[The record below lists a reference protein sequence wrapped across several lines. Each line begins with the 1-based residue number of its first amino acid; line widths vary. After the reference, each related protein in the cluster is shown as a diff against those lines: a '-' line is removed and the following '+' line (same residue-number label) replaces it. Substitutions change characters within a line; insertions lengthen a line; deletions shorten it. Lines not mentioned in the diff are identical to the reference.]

1 LAKIAAQ
8 HSAIRALECDVTDE
22 GSVQRLFA
30 QAGALDIVIANAGQA
45 DSAPFHKTS
54 LDQWNAMLSVNL
66 TGVFLTFREG
76 LRQMTGWG
84 RLVAVCSTAGVKGY
98 AKVAPYAAAK
108 HGVMGLVR
116 SLALEVAKGPVTVN
130 AICPGFLDTEMTD
143 QSIRI
148 ISEKTGRSAAQAKAA
163 LEGLNPQG
171 RLFAPSEVTAAALY
185 LCSEGAQGVNG
196 QSIVI
201 AGGEV

>member
-1 LAKIAAQ
+1 
-8 HSAIRALECDVTDE
+8 
-22 GSVQRLFA
+22 
-30 QAGALDIVIANAGQA
+30 
-45 DSAPFHKTS
+45 
-54 LDQWNAMLSVNL
+54 M
-66 TGVFLTFREG
+66 
-76 LRQMTGWG
+76 
-84 RLVAVCSTAGVKGY
+84 VAVCSTAGVKGY

-143 QSIRI
+143 HSIRI
-148 ISEKTGRSAAQAKAA
+148 ISEKTGRSPAQAKAA

-185 LCSEGAQGVNG
+185 LCGPGSQGLNG